1 MSAAASCPSV
11 LMNSAS
17 GEKRSSAF
25 GLFDDWF
32 TAEPSAQAAG
42 ALATAWR
49 QFWQRQ
55 ARHALEAAS
64 EGVNRNILG
73 LLDCVDQLNL
83 KRRISPRMTARLAAL
98 MEAMTNEDGYAVF
111 DTLQSWIGDKPEQWY
126 LDDCLLES
134 VGAQDWEA
142 PLLRE
147 IRSTQVAGVAA
158 LEVFPLL
165 EDDLSPYQGA
175 LMQALDLIRQV
186 DLEMY
191 AEIQTHVSMIKL
203 FDGRGIEGLSTP
215 KAFGAIWLQAPAHD
229 NALAWFLEHLV
240 HECSHLHL
248 NAMMAFDA
256 LLMNPNEINRSPIR
270 PDPRPMFQVLHAT
283 FVLSRNMRVHAR
295 LHARFPELNLGNA
308 LQEFSSQ
315 FESGVA
321 VLKDFMKPTRCGQK
335 LLDSLVLRTPEF

>member
-1 MSAAASCPSV
+1 MV
-11 LMNSAS
+11 SAS
-17 GEKRSSAF
+17 GCKPLSVA
-25 GLFDDWF
+25 GLEDHWF
-32 TAEPSAQAAG
+32 TCVPSAQVAG
-42 ALATAWR
+42 ALAKAWR
-49 QFWQRQ
+49 QFWQKQSRM
-55 ARHALEAAS
+55 ALEAAS

-73 LLDCVDQLNL
+73 LLDCVDQLDLN
-83 KRRISPRMTARLAAL
+83 RRLSPRMIARLAAL
-98 MEAMTNEDGYAVF
+98 MEAMTNEDGYGVF
-111 DTLQSWIGDKPEQWY
+111 DTLQAWISDKPEQWY

-134 VGAQDWEA
+134 VGTQDWEA

-175 LMQALDLIRQV
+175 LMKALDLIRQV
-186 DLEMY
+186 DLAMY
-191 AEIQTHVSMIKL
+191 AEIQTHVAIIKL

-215 KAFGAIWLQAPAHD
+215 KAFGAIWLQAPAHE

-256 LLMNPNEINRSPIR
+256 LLKNPNEINRSPIR

-283 FVLSRNMRVHAR
+283 FVLSRNKRVHAR
-295 LHARFPELNLGNA
+295 LHARFPELNLGPA

-315 FESGVA
+315 FDSGVA

-335 LLDSLVLRTPEF
+335 LLDSIVSTTAGFDNTDGNGA